1 MADNFTT
8 MVETFSIHHNPI
20 HGLKREIKSLKEGGT
35 NDAEL
40 LRALVE
46 SNIGSQHNVSQVMSG
61 LSELLTILKGVD
73 GKEDPEISKLE
84 AKLNKVLEQNYQ
96 LIQALN
102 ELTTHLKRNKQ

>member
-1 MADNFTT
+1 
-8 MVETFSIHHNPI
+8 
-20 HGLKREIKSLKEGGT
+20 
-35 NDAEL
+35 
-40 LRALVE
+40 
-46 SNIGSQHNVSQVMSG
+46 MSG